1 MSENIRLAFQGIWS
15 HKLRSILT
23 MLGVI
28 IGIASIMTIVS
39 LIEGTNQRLAE
50 NLRGRGNNVVYISL
64 KSSGSEYNVT
74 GGYEKLDGLYPVSDE
89 IKERIKNI
97 SEVKYATY
105 FLKYNVSEYDQKTVR
120 YNDKDIPC
128 DLLGID
134 ENYFLTMG
142 SIVTEGR
149 AFQSTDFSK
158 IKKVLIINQVARENL
173 FGKEEAVGREI
184 EIKGEIYTI
193 VGVCERS
200 DAFKPKISTYSDYVN
215 YMTQDGPE
223 MYMPK
228 STFAFP
234 FGFDLPETCAVRA
247 AESEKMQSAGV
258 KAQRALQTGVR
269 SERIYYEA
277 EDFSAAIRQQQEQ
290 QEGMSNMLIMV
301 ASIALLVGGIGVMN
315 IMLVSVTERT
325 PEIGLKKAL
334 GAKKKVIMLQFLTE
348 SVVLTTL
355 GGILGILAGIAIA
368 SILAYISDMDVVFP
382 LWAILVGFF
391 FSMAVGVVF
400 GAMPAVQAAKLDP
413 IEAIVA
419 LMEKIYAQS
428 LLYDFYGELLT
439 EHQRRVYEEVVFDD
453 LSLGEVAEEL
463 GISRQGVHDMVR
475 RTEKALRKYEE
486 KLGLVRKF
494 ISLKRKVNEIKE
506 LTEDEKIRKL
516 AEEIL
521 EEL

>member
-74 GGYEKLDGLYPVSDE
+74 AGYEKMDGLYPVSDE
-89 IKERIKNI
+89 IKERISNI

-134 ENYFLTMG
+134 ENYFSTMG
-142 SIVTEGR
+142 SVVTEGR

-158 IKKVLIINQVARENL
+158 IKKVLILNQVARENL
-173 FGKEEAVGREI
+173 FGKEEAIGREI
-184 EIKGEIYTI
+184 EIKGDIYTV
-193 VGVCERS
+193 VGVCGRS
-200 DAFKPKISTYSDYVN
+200 DAFKPKIATYADYVN

-223 MYMPK
+223 IYMPK
-228 STFAFP
+228 STFSFP

-247 AESEKMQSAGV
+247 TDSDKMQSAGI
-258 KAQRALQTGVR
+258 KAQKALQTGIR
-269 SERIYYEA
+269 SEKVYYEA

-334 GAKKKVIMLQFLTE
+334 GAKKRVIMLQFLTE

-355 GGILGILAGIAIA
+355 GGVLGILAGIAIA
-368 SILAYISDMDVVFP
+368 SVLAYISDMDVVFP

-391 FSMAVGVVF
+391 FSMAVGIVF

-413 IEAIVA
+413 IEA
-419 LMEKIYAQS
+419 L
-428 LLYDFYGELLT
+428 
-439 EHQRRVYEEVVFDD
+439 RRE
-453 LSLGEVAEEL
+453 
-463 GISRQGVHDMVR
+463 
-475 RTEKALRKYEE
+475 
-486 KLGLVRKF
+486 
-494 ISLKRKVNEIKE
+494 
-506 LTEDEKIRKL
+506 
-516 AEEIL
+516 
-521 EEL
+521 

>member
-1 MSENIRLAFQGIWS
+1 M
-15 HKLRSILT
+15 
-23 MLGVI
+23 
-28 IGIASIMTIVS
+28 
-39 LIEGTNQRLAE
+39 
-50 NLRGRGNNVVYISL
+50 
-64 KSSGSEYNVT
+64 T

-173 FGKEEAVGREI
+173 FGKEEAVGQEI

-355 GGILGILAGIAIA
+355 GGVLGILAGIAIA

-413 IEAIVA
+413 IEA
-419 LMEKIYAQS
+419 L
-428 LLYDFYGELLT
+428 
-439 EHQRRVYEEVVFDD
+439 RRE
-453 LSLGEVAEEL
+453 
-463 GISRQGVHDMVR
+463 
-475 RTEKALRKYEE
+475 
-486 KLGLVRKF
+486 
-494 ISLKRKVNEIKE
+494 
-506 LTEDEKIRKL
+506 
-516 AEEIL
+516 
-521 EEL
+521 

>member
-1 MSENIRLAFQGIWS
+1 MNENIRLAFQGIWS
-15 HKLRSILT
+15 HKLRSFLT

-50 NLRGRGNNVVYISL
+50 NLRGRGNNVVFIDL

-74 GGYEKLDGLYPVSDE
+74 AGYEEPDGLYPVSDE
-89 IKERIKNI
+89 IKERIDNI

-105 FLKYNVSEYDQKTVR
+105 FLKYNVSEYDQKVVR

-134 ENYFLTMG
+134 ENYFRTLG
-142 SIVTEGR
+142 SVVTEGR
-149 AFQSTDFSK
+149 DFQSTDFSR
-158 IKKVLIINQVARENL
+158 IKKVLIINRVARENL
-173 FGKEEAVGREI
+173 FGRGKAIGEQI
-184 EIKGEIYTI
+184 EIKGDIYTV
-193 VGVCERS
+193 VGVCERA

-215 YMTQDGPE
+215 YMNQDGPE
-223 MYMPK
+223 LYMPK

-247 AESEKMQSAGV
+247 KESDKMQSAGV

-269 SERIYYEA
+269 SERVYYEA
-277 EDFSAAIRQQQEQ
+277 EDFSESIRRQQEQ
-290 QEGMSNMLIMV
+290 QQDMSNMLVMV

-334 GAKKKVIMLQFLTE
+334 GAKKRVILLQFLTE

-355 GGILGILAGIAIA
+355 GGVLGILAGIGFA
-368 SILAYISDMDVVFP
+368 SVLAYISDMDVVFP
-382 LWAILVGFF
+382 IWAILIGFF
-391 FSMAVGVVF
+391 FSMAVGIVF

-413 IEAIVA
+413 IEA
-419 LMEKIYAQS
+419 L
-428 LLYDFYGELLT
+428 
-439 EHQRRVYEEVVFDD
+439 RRE
-453 LSLGEVAEEL
+453 
-463 GISRQGVHDMVR
+463 
-475 RTEKALRKYEE
+475 
-486 KLGLVRKF
+486 
-494 ISLKRKVNEIKE
+494 
-506 LTEDEKIRKL
+506 
-516 AEEIL
+516 
-521 EEL
+521 